1 MLQLKSILQSFTR
14 ATGLDINYNK
24 STLVPM
30 HVPAPD
36 VTRFVNILGCAEG
49 AFPQTYLGL
58 PLSNEKL
65 NLAAFAPIIASA
77 DRYLSGWWASLLNHH
92 GRLTLVNAVLDSLPV
107 YAMGALALPPG
118 VIEAIDSRRRA
129 FLWAGEETVSGAKC
143 LVNWERACLPRKDG
157 GLGVR
162 DLRLQNTCL
171 LLKLLHRAHN
181 SRDSAWARWLEVE
194 FGGPMSAPDNTA
206 AGTHWAALRRLLP
219 DYRLLTTV
227 EVGDGRSTAFWHDCW
242 LSTGPLV
249 DAMPALYSHARRKE
263 TSVCNVLSTALR
275 LAFVLASPPWLLE
288 NWSSWRRSLL
298 VYPCLR
304 LLISGCARGKTWHIN
319 SIHRLSTKLL

>member
-1 MLQLKSILQSFTR
+1 M
-14 ATGLDINYNK
+14 G
-24 STLVPM
+24 P
-30 HVPAPD
+30 
-36 VTRFVNILGCAEG
+36 
-49 AFPQTYLGL
+49 L
-58 PLSNEKL
+58 P
-65 NLAAFAPIIASA
+65 
-77 DRYLSGWWASLLNHH
+77 
-92 GRLTLVNAVLDSLPV
+92 
-107 YAMGALALPPG
+107 LPPG

-143 LVNWERACLPRKDG
+143 LVNWEQACLRRKDG

-242 LSTGPLV
+242 LSTGPLM

-263 TSVCNVLSTALR
+263 INLGLQCPVY
-275 LAFVLASPPWLLE
+275 SP
-288 NWSSWRRSLL
+288 S
-298 VYPCLR
+298 PCICPSPLHR
-304 LLISGCARGKTWHIN
+304 GC
-319 SIHRLSTKLL
+319 